1 MKWYEV
7 ELEMPIFGKNY
18 EIVEATD
25 IDFAKAIAL
34 RKTQTNYNV
43 RKEEIFIT
51 NVKEII
57 HKI

>member
-7 ELEMPIFGKNY
+7 ELEMPIFGKNC

-25 IDFAKAIAL
+25 IGVVKAIAL

-57 HKI
+57 HKM